1 MGCRG
6 TNTGTPCV
14 QLRDCIRKV
23 QNKVLEK
30 PTVRWKRLSNSLR
43 RQHNDE
49 SRQVRQVLQGE
60 IPLSEFLPVFLYP
73 RPVLAGDTLG

>member
-6 TNTGTPCV
+6 TAGARV
-14 QLRDCIRKV
+14 QLRGCIRKV
-23 QNKVLEK
+23 QNKVQEK

-49 SRQVRQVLQGE
+49 YQEVRQVLQGE
-60 IPLSEFLPVFLYP
+60 IWLSKFLPVFLYS
-73 RPVLAGDTLG
+73 RPALAGDALR